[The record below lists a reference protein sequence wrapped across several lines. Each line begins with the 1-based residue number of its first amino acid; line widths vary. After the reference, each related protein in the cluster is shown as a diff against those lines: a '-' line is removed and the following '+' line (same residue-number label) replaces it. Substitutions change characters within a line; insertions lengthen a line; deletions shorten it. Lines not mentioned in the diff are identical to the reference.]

1 MGPETTYRDCGN
13 LLHSQE
19 REASMMNCRS
29 KQIILTAIVL
39 TAALPGAAFAGDNG
53 SGSHAA
59 GGSKP
64 SENMSLNYTKI
75 EHNYTQQ
82 SASKKNSG
90 GAGKTKFNDFSVTR
104 KTDKASP

>member
-1 MGPETTYRDCGN
+1 
-13 LLHSQE
+13 
-19 REASMMNCRS
+19 MMNCCS

-39 TAALPGAAFAGDNG
+39 TAALPAAAFAGDKG

-75 EHNYTQQ
+75 EHTYTQQ

-90 GAGKTKFNDFSVTR
+90 GTGKTKFNDFSVTR